1 MNLQIE
7 ELPNGLKESFGPCRR
22 YLLTRGMVLVFD
34 REGAVVSDGVG
45 SSASFPAGCDPN
57 EYGLFT
63 PKTYARLVD
72 EVQLEIGVRFVGF
85 QGDSFAEAA
94 FKFDEH
100 AISGGGLAEGLLSRL
115 LALERLV
122 QSRVLGVSGITQDEL
137 TVSLNLVAALDDNIS
152 YGRFDPDMLEKAID
166 SLKNLGNPVEQA
178 FFAFN
183 ATSIAEDMRQVF
195 MAACH
200 HFSSLNS
207 GIHAINQQGPIRA
220 LVEEPTDEPW
230 EIRQSSGPV
239 DELSYA
245 YTSSVVASYTVLDL
259 LYILFIYL
267 TREPFLNPEFP
278 SNLHFPDSAGRGIF
292 RYGGAALPSDP
303 LQTELPYAIANL
315 SPGQFAALRK
325 TRNAL
330 VHNMAADSFIPRVYK
345 GWKRPPVNNY
355 PLQYVQYMARDVDA
369 QGDPVTHRW
378 VRRFYENQSDAQESL
393 LEWLELTFQCMFD
406 TTEWLIKRW
415 SYHVQTP

>member
-7 ELPNGLKESFGPCRR
+7 ELPNGLKESFGPFRR
-22 YLLTRGMVLVFD
+22 YLLTRGLGLVFD

-45 SSASFPAGCDPN
+45 SSASFPAGCDPD
-57 EYGLFT
+57 EYGLFA

-72 EVQLEIGVRFVGF
+72 EVQLEIGVRLVGF
-85 QGDSFAEAA
+85 QGESSDETA
-94 FKFDEH
+94 FRIDEH
-100 AISGGGLAEGLLSRL
+100 AVSGGALAEGLLDRL

-122 QSRVLGVSGITQDEL
+122 QCRVLGVSEITQDEL
-137 TVSLNLVAALDDNIS
+137 MVGLNVVAALDENVS
-152 YGRFDPDMLEKAID
+152 YGRFGPDMLGKAID

-183 ATSIAEDMRQVF
+183 ATSIAQDMRQVF

-200 HFSSLNS
+200 HFSRLNS
-207 GIHAINQQGPIRA
+207 GIHVINQQGPMRA
-220 LVEEPTDEPW
+220 LVEGPTDEPW

-239 DELSYA
+239 EELSYA
-245 YTSSVVASYTVLDL
+245 YTSSVVASYTALDL
-259 LYILFIYL
+259 LYIFFIYL

-303 LQTELPYAIANL
+303 PHTELPYAIANL
-315 SPGQFAALRK
+315 SPGHFTALRK

-330 VHNMAADSFIPRVYK
+330 IHNMAADSFIPRVYK

-369 QGDPVTHRW
+369 QGDPVTYPW
-378 VRRFYENQSDAQESL
+378 VHRFYEKQSDAQESL
-393 LEWLELTFQCMFD
+393 LEWLKLTFQCMFD